1 MMLIKGIL
9 QPCQYLPARN
19 DFATYSQLMIVLPI
33 VNYFSE
39 QYQLLFQKRNSGN
52 KLAKKN
58 GAGKS
63 IYLLSYLVR
72 PMASSGA
79 QKSACEPGVPSG
91 QRLTPVSVA

>member
-1 MMLIKGIL
+1 MLVIIHYHTQKQRKIKIEPRTKLNNTDMMLIKGIL

-58 GAGKS
+58 
-63 IYLLSYLVR
+63 
-72 PMASSGA
+72 
-79 QKSACEPGVPSG
+79 
-91 QRLTPVSVA
+91 